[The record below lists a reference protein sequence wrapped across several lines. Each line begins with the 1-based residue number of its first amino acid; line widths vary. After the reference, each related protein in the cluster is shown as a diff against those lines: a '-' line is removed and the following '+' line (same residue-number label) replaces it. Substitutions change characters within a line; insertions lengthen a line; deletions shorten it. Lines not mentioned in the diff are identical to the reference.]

1 MLPPMKNQRD
11 YDDEIATMLGLA
23 TALTERVAQQQF
35 VFPPPAISKLPGV
48 SIVTSEQ
55 QGDPNAD
62 AREDRS

>member
-1 MLPPMKNQRD
+1 MKNQRN

-23 TALTERVAQQQF
+23 TSLIEPVAQHQF
-35 VFPPPAISKLPGV
+35 VFPPPAISDLPGV